1 MSDFLNGNEKAEL
14 VKKLSQ
20 HYTYP
25 SEVSTFITAL
35 SEIAM
40 TRIDLQLKAFAV
52 VGKEIKLNDGDSPYA
67 IVQIDNVSSKLIL
80 VKAVKETTGWGLKE
94 SKDFVDTIMPSERIP
109 ETGVYAYTHIPFKV
123 GPKERITVNQWKTI
137 ADTVSAVSLI
147 KWHFV

>member
-1 MSDFLNGNEKAEL
+1 MNDLLNEKEKAEL
-14 VKKLSQ
+14 VEKLSQ
-20 HYTYP
+20 YYTYP
-25 SEVSTFITAL
+25 VEVSTVIKAL
-35 SEIAM
+35 SDKTE
-40 TRIDLQLKAFAV
+40 TRLNMQLKAFAV
-52 VGKEIKLNDGDSPYA
+52 VGKEIKLNDSNSPYA

-94 SKDFVDTIMPSERIP
+94 SKDFVDTIMSFERIP
-109 ETGVYAYTHIPFKV
+109 ETGGYAYTPIPFKV